1 MNDSDITWWPFS
13 EVAQFMCDGFTAVG
27 VPEEDAVVCADV
39 LVSADKRG
47 VDSHGVGRFKPIY
60 MDRIWNG
67 TLNVKTDFEIV
78 RETPTTAVI
87 DGHNGMG
94 HAIAKRS
101 MQMAIDKADK
111 LGLGMT
117 VVRNSTHYG
126 AAFYYANMA
135 AERGM
140 IGLTGT
146 SARPSIAPTFGV
158 EPMLGTNPM
167 TWGMPTDEPFPFML
181 DCATS
186 VTQRG
191 KLELYDRL
199 GKDLPDGWVIGQDGK
214 YRNDT
219 HQVLIDLTRDKA
231 ALTPLGGLGEDLGGY
246 KGYGYA
252 MVVEL
257 LASALSQA
265 NFMKA
270 LIGLDRDGKS
280 IPIELGH
287 FFMAMKIEAFVE
299 LDAFKKHAGDISR
312 ALRASIKAP
321 GHDRIYTPGE
331 KEYEISQFRKN
342 KGVPFNAPLQKAFT
356 EVKDRLSLKNRLP
369 F

>member
-1 MNDSDITWWPFS
+1 MGDADITWWAFD
-13 EVAQFMCDGFTAVG
+13 EVERFMRDGFVAIG
-27 VPEEDAVVCADV
+27 VPPEDAAVCAEV
-39 LVSADKRG
+39 LVAADKRG

-60 MDRIWNG
+60 LDRIWNG
-67 TLNVKTDFEIV
+67 TLDTKTRFEIV

-94 HAIAKRS
+94 HAIARRA
-101 MQMAIDKADK
+101 MQMALDKADAY
-111 LGLGMT
+111 GLGMT
-117 VVRNSTHYG
+117 VVRNGTHYG

-135 AERGM
+135 VERGM

-167 TWGMPTDEPFPFML
+167 TWGMPSDEPFPFML

-191 KLELYDRL
+191 KIELYDRI
-199 GKDLPDGWVIGQDGK
+199 GKDLPDGWVIGQDGA
-214 YRNDT
+214 YRHDT
-219 HQVLIDLTRDKA
+219 HQVLTDLTRDLA

-257 LASALSQA
+257 LSSALSQA
-265 NFMKA
+265 HFMKA
-270 LIGLDRDGKS
+270 LLGMSPDGKPQ
-280 IPIELGH
+280 PIELGH
-287 FFMAMKIEAFVE
+287 FFMAMKVEAFVE
-299 LDAFKKHAGDISR
+299 LDAFRRQVGEISR
-312 ALRASIKAP
+312 ALRASRKAP
-321 GHDRIYTPGE
+321 GQDRIYTPGE
-331 KEYEISQFRKN
+331 KEYDVWQFRKD
-342 KGVPFNAPLQKAFT
+342 KGVPFNAPLKKAFR
-356 EVKDRLSLKNRLP
+356 EVKERLGLPHELP